1 VTNAGS
7 GRLKEAVMTITPL
20 RRLQGAVA
28 VGAAL
33 AALATGCA
41 HSSDAADGGTK
52 TVRVGVGGESLLV
65 YLPTMLA
72 ERLHYYRD
80 EGVPVKLQEL
90 QSGSKALEA
99 FQGGS
104 VDVVSGYYDHTIQ
117 MQAKHRDTESFVNM
131 LRYPSVVLVVSP
143 KAGRKIDS
151 IADLK
156 GAKVGVTAPGSSSD
170 FFLKHLLV
178 GNGLKS
184 DAAHTVAIGGGPTAV
199 AAVERGLVD
208 AAVMIDPSVT
218 QLQKRVGADKA
229 KILVDTRTEQG
240 VRQAYGVSTYPAAV
254 LYSSHGWIGGHEKQ
268 VRGLSAAIVRAL
280 KYIDTH
286 SAKEIA
292 AKMPA
297 EYAGGDQASYVK
309 SIQAAKDAYSK
320 DGRIQADG
328 ANAVYKVL
336 SRSIPEVG
344 RAHIDLKKTYTN
356 AYLP

>member
-1 VTNAGS
+1 
-7 GRLKEAVMTITPL
+7 MTISPL
-20 RRLQGAVA
+20 RRLQGVIAVS
-28 VGAAL
+28 AAL
-33 AALATGCA
+33 AALATGCGNG
-41 HSSDAADGGTK
+41 SDEAAGTTGDTK

-72 ERLHYYRD
+72 QRLHYYRG
-80 EGVPVKLQEL
+80 EGVPVKFQEL

-143 KAGRKIDS
+143 KAGRKINS

-170 FFLKHLLV
+170 FFLKRLLV
-178 GNGLKS
+178 GNGLKE
-184 DAAHTVAIGGGPTAV
+184 DAAHTVAVGGGPSAV
-199 AAVERGLVD
+199 AAMERGLVD
-208 AAVMIDPSVT
+208 AAVMIDPSVE

-254 LYSSHGWIGGHEKQ
+254 LYSSHSWINGHEKQ
-268 VRGLSAAIVRAL
+268 VRGLSAAIVHAL
-280 KYIDTH
+280 KYINTH
-286 SAKEIA
+286 SAEEIA
-292 AKMPA
+292 ATMPA
-297 EYAGGDQASYVK
+297 EYAGGDPKSYVK
-309 SIQAAKDAYSK
+309 SIEAAKAAYST

-328 ANAVYKVL
+328 ANAVYEVL